1 MTGFFQIT
9 VPTAVGLMTLH
20 RETLEE
26 ALQRARE
33 FLADGIEP
41 VITAP
46 DGISYTFDALSAA
59 YARSTRPTYH

>member
-1 MTGFFQIT
+1 
-9 VPTAVGLMTLH
+9 MTLH

-59 YARSTRPTYH
+59 YAPSARPTYH